1 MDIANFILN
10 AVNSINNFFQNAVQ
24 FFTNLFDFTVQCRE
38 VFSAF
43 SDTVSSLFSSPLL
56 SSVFGVLIAL
66 FFVLCSLKMAN
77 R

>member
-10 AVNSINNFFQNAVQ
+10 AVDSINNFCQNIVQ

-38 VFSAF
+38 VFTVF
-43 SDTVSSLFSSPLL
+43 SNTVSSLFSSPLL
-56 SSVFGVLIAL
+56 SSVFGVLTAL